1 MVRLPLAAY
10 DFIHIRII
18 LRERALLLNLRHERR
33 GATLEEPTLGTSN
46 VKRQTT
52 NERCFVAG
60 ATGAAKTHGQILHL
74 IEQRKLGP
82 GDRLPTEDSLSKGFG
97 VSRPTLRE
105 ALRQLERDQ
114 VIYCIHGRGRFIAT
128 DLQRYRDSITQLR
141 SVTEMARALGFRLTT
156 RVLNIQKRLPS
167 AEEARQLELA
177 SEERVIELERARYA
191 ETNPLIYSV
200 DVFPERLV
208 KGLPGQNAWGG
219 SLVHLM
225 ESWGVRLA
233 YSQTTIHATLL
244 PAKQAGRLGVER
256 KLPWILLVQLNF
268 GGDRRPQLFSRDFHR
283 GDKFSFQVTRYRGK
297 VGEEDRA

>member
-1 MVRLPLAAY
+1 MS
-10 DFIHIRII
+10 
-18 LRERALLLNLRHERR
+18 RATR
-33 GATLEEPTLGTSN
+33 GTDPKASN

-52 NERCFVAG
+52 NKRCLLIG
-60 ATGAAKTHGQILHL
+60 STGAAKIRGQILNL

-82 GDRLPTEDSLSKGFG
+82 GDQLPTEDRLSKGFG

-114 VIYCIHGRGRFIAT
+114 VIYCVHGRGRFIAT

-156 RVLNIQKRLPS
+156 RVLHVQKRLPS

-177 SEERVIELERARYA
+177 SDERIVELERARYA
-191 ETNPLIYSV
+191 ETDPLIYSM

-208 KGLPGQNAWGG
+208 KGLPGQDAWGG
-219 SLVHLM
+219 SLVQLM

-244 PAKQAGRLGVER
+244 SAKLVGQLGVDR
-256 KLPWILLVQLNF
+256 KVPWILLVQLNF
-268 GGDRRPQLFSRDFHR
+268 DADRRPQLFSRDFHR
-283 GDKFSFQVTRYRGK
+283 GDEFSFHVTRYRGK